1 MSIILYEK
9 AIEKYEI
16 TYYNYSTK
24 LKEKKSMKVLTY
36 TGPRALEVNDAASKA
51 LKPDHVRIAT
61 MYTGIS
67 HGTEMNIY
75 RGDAPQWT
83 KVQDPKTR
91 LFEEPAEGQ
100 NAWTYPISSNQDG
113 VWWMGYAAVGK
124 VIEIGAEVKDIAV
137 GDVVYVVAPHES
149 EIVAWEGSCTKLPD
163 GIDYRTGIFLNNLNT
178 AFNGILDSRIK
189 LGDYVVVSGLGVL
202 GQLIAQLAKKS
213 GAIVIGIDGY
223 DLRLNK
229 AKELGAIDYAFKAGK
244 GTAEKVKELTDYR
257 GADLVIEASGSTR
270 GLQEAIR
277 MAAYDGNVTCISWY
291 HGPYDVLDFSGEFH
305 HNRVTIRTSHTC
317 AIDKAISNT
326 WDMKRRNETCVKL
339 LSELKLSD
347 LITTQIDFN
356 DAPKAYEQIDKHGEQ
371 VIQTILDYTK
381 INEEIL

>member
-1 MSIILYEK
+1 
-9 AIEKYEI
+9 
-16 TYYNYSTK
+16 
-24 LKEKKSMKVLTY
+24 MKFLTY
-36 TGPRALEVNDAASKA
+36 TGPRTLRVDCAESKS
-51 LKPDHVRIAT
+51 LKADHVRIAT

-83 KVQDPKTR
+83 KVQDPETR
-91 LFEEPAEGQ
+91 LFDEPTEGQ
-100 NAWTYPISSNQDG
+100 RAWTYPISNNEDG

-124 VIEIGAEVKDIAV
+124 VIEIGAEVKNLAA
-137 GDVVYVVAPHES
+137 GDVVYVIAPHES
-149 EIVAWEGSCTKLPD
+149 EIVVWEGACTKLPD
-163 GIDYRTGIFLNNLNT
+163 GIDYRTGVFLNNLNT
-178 AFNGILDSRIK
+178 AFNGILDSRVK
-189 LGDYVVVSGLGVL
+189 LGDYVVASGLGVL

-213 GAIVIGIDGY
+213 GATVIGIDGY
-223 DLRLNK
+223 DLRLEK

-244 GTAEKVKELTDYR
+244 ETAKKVKELTDYR

-270 GLQEAIR
+270 ALQEAIR
-277 MAAYDGNVTCISWY
+277 MAAYDGNVTCIGWY
-291 HGPYDVLDFSGEFH
+291 HGPYDILDFSGEFH

-317 AIDKAISNT
+317 AIDKAISNA

-339 LSELKLSD
+339 LSEMKLSD

-371 VIQTILDYTK
+371 VIQTILDYTA
-381 INEEIL
+381 INKELL